1 MQAAG
6 LLNGPSNVVQK
17 VMRKSKLSIGGPPY
31 SKNGSGKDPEAAK
44 SRSFLSL
51 FSFHAA
57 HRKLADKGSSKM
69 SRTRQGKVRDLGESK
84 VTDAVMPA
92 RVLLLIERAG
102 RLLQRT
108 GHWRVRGTGGRGSM
122 R

>member
-31 SKNGSGKDPEAAK
+31 SKNGSGRDPEAAK
-44 SRSFLSL
+44 SSSFLTL

-57 HRKLADKGSSKM
+57 HKKLADKGSSKK
-69 SRTRQGKVRDLGESK
+69 SRTSQGKVRETWESQK
-84 VTDAVMPA
+84 LRM
-92 RVLLLIERAG
+92 
-102 RLLQRT
+102 Q
-108 GHWRVRGTGGRGSM
+108 
-122 R
+122 